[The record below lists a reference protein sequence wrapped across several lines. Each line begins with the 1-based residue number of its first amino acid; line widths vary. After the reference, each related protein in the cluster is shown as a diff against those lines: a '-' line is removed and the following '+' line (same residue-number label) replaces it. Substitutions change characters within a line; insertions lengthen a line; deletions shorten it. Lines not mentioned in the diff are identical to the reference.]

1 MGTMLLARFQVI
13 LRSPYMGAVRLTRG
27 RYQQMIG
34 RAGRA
39 GFDTHGESI
48 MIIKGPELS
57 FITQEILL
65 APTDRVESQLAGDN
79 LRGLQQLILSLVA
92 LDLGGKD
99 CSQLAETVLHST
111 LIGQQV
117 NDFFD
122 DNTHS
127 LID

>member
-1 MGTMLLARFQVI
+1 
-13 LRSPYMGAVRLTRG
+13 
-27 RYQQMIG
+27 
-34 RAGRA
+34 
-39 GFDTHGESI
+39 